1 MPRVSLTEVQSMANQ
16 FVIKRRVQFAETDA
30 AGVLHF
36 ANYFRLMEE
45 AEHAYWRSMGLSVI
59 TADRGRQI
67 SWPRVATS
75 CEYFLPARFED
86 ELELVLEIEEVG
98 NRSLTYKVAFG
109 CRGKRIAVGTATI
122 VCCELI
128 DGSFKAAPLPEV
140 IRSKLTGV
148 MTTGH

>member
-1 MPRVSLTEVQSMANQ
+1 MANQ
-16 FVIKRRVQFAETDA
+16 FMITRRVQFAETDA

-59 TADRGRQI
+59 TADGGRQI

-75 CEYFLPARFED
+75 CEYFLPAHFED

-109 CRGKRIAVGTATI
+109 CRGKRIAVGRATV

-128 DGSFKAAPLPEV
+128 DGSFKAAPMPEF
-140 IRSKLTGV
+140 IRSKLTGS
-148 MTTGH
+148 MTTGR